1 MSIKQSIIWVILGFI
16 ALIGI
21 NTFVG
26 LSSSQK
32 LGGLL
37 NYISGPAWNAADG
50 AMEGQIGLEA
60 QIIALQKLYYR
71 EKTFAEVQAH
81 FNDAIAME
89 EDALGRMKNSGLM
102 SSATTARLDQ
112 LLAQY
117 HQTRSALLA
126 KLQAGSEAGTEY
138 QQLNA
143 LMDQLLIFIGEMEE
157 EADGK
162 VESETGNVEELQSS
176 ARIQM
181 LGALVV
187 SIVLAAI
194 IFMFANKIILE
205 PISRVTDNLHELAS
219 GSGDLTA
226 RLSGENQKT
235 EVGRLS
241 YAFNVFVEK
250 LQNLIGQAQ
259 QSNKSLTDASVQI
272 TQSIEQT
279 AKGIDVQFSEISH
292 VVTAVDQISSML
304 NKVVDAAVQASDA
317 SIQATNTTGAGNNV
331 VASAQQGVDEVV
343 KEVDKASQVISDLVS
358 DSRNI
363 GSMLEVIRSIAEQ
376 TNLLALNAAI
386 EAARAGESGRG
397 FAVVADEVRS
407 LASRT
412 QESTK
417 AIETI
422 IANLTNGSSKAVEVM
437 EDAQQKA
444 LVIKARISDT
454 SHAFSNIVVAVDQI
468 QKMNTQIARA
478 TEEEKTSM
486 QQITGS
492 MNTILQ
498 QARRNHD
505 AGEQVSRSREHLERE
520 ARRLDGLLR
529 EFRT

>member
-1 MSIKQSIIWVILGFI
+1 MSIRQSIIWVVAGFI

-26 LSSSQK
+26 LSSTEK

-37 NYISGPAWNAADG
+37 DYISGPAWNAADG

-71 EKTFAEVQAH
+71 EKSLAEIQTH
-81 FNDAIAME
+81 LDGAIAME
-89 EDALGRMKNSGLM
+89 EEALGRMKKSGLM
-102 SSATTARLDQ
+102 GDNTVAKLDQ

-126 KLQAGSEAGTEY
+126 KLQAGSDATQEY
-138 QQLNA
+138 NQLNN
-143 LMDQLLIFIGEMEE
+143 LMDQLLEFIGQMEE
-157 EADGK
+157 EADSK
-162 VESETGNVEELQSS
+162 VESETGNVAQLQSS
-176 ARIQM
+176 AKYKL
-181 LGALVV
+181 LGALLV
-187 SIVLAAI
+187 SIVLAII
-194 IFMFANKIILE
+194 IFKFANNMIVQ
-205 PISRVTDNLHELAS
+205 PISRVTDNLRELAS

-226 RLSGENQKT
+226 RLSGENQNT

-241 YAFNVFVEK
+241 LAFNMFVEK
-250 LQNLIGQAQ
+250 LQHLIGQAQ
-259 QSNKSLTDASVQI
+259 QSNKSLTEASVQI
-272 TQSIEQT
+272 THSIDQT
-279 AKGIDVQFSEISH
+279 AKGIEVQFSEISH
-292 VVTAVDQISSML
+292 VVSAVDQISSML
-304 NKVVDAAVQASDA
+304 DKVVDAAVQASDA

-343 KEVDKASQVISDLVS
+343 KEVDKASQVISALVA

-422 IANLTNGSSKAVEVM
+422 IANLTSGSGRAVEVM
-437 EDAQQKA
+437 GDAQQKA
-444 LVIKARISDT
+444 LVIKERISDT

-468 QKMNTQIARA
+468 QKMNTEIARA
-478 TEEEKTSM
+478 TGEEKHSM

-505 AGEQVSRSREHLERE
+505 AGEQVTRSREHLELE
-520 ARRLDGLLR
+520 ARKLDGLLR

>member
-1 MSIKQSIIWVILGFI
+1 MSIKQSIIWVIVGFV

-71 EKTFAEVQAH
+71 EKTFAEVKTQ
-81 FNDAIAME
+81 FEDAVAME
-89 EDALGRMKNSGLM
+89 EDALGRMKESGLM
-102 SSATTARLDQ
+102 GDATVARLNQ

-117 HQTRSALLA
+117 HQARSALLG
-126 KLQAGSEAGTEY
+126 KLQSGSEAHAEY
-138 QQLNA
+138 QQLNN
-143 LMDQLLIFIGEMEE
+143 LMDQLLAFIGEMEE

-162 VESETGNVEELQSS
+162 VESETGNVAELQTTAKIKLLS
-176 ARIQM
+176 A
-181 LGALVV
+181 LAV
-187 SIVLAAI
+187 SVVLAI
-194 IFMFANKIILE
+194 VIFLFANKVIMQ
-205 PISRVTDNLHELAS
+205 PISRVTENLSELAS

-226 RLSGENQKT
+226 RLNGESQHT

-241 YAFNVFVEK
+241 YAFNRFVEK

-259 QSNKSLTDASVQI
+259 QSNQSLTNASVQI
-272 TQSIEQT
+272 TQSINQT
-279 AKGIDVQFSEISH
+279 AKGIDVQFTEISQ
-292 VVTAVDQISSML
+292 VVSAVDQISSML
-304 NKVVDAAVQASDA
+304 DKVVDAAVRASDA
-317 SIQATNTTGAGNNV
+317 SIQAATTTGAGNNV
-331 VASAQQGVDEVV
+331 VASAQEGVDEVV
-343 KEVDKASQVISDLVS
+343 KEVDKASQVISDLVA

-422 IANLTNGSSKAVEVM
+422 IANLTSGSSKAVDVM
-437 EDAQQKA
+437 GDAQQKA
-444 LVIKARISDT
+444 LVIKERISDT
-454 SHAFSNIVVAVDQI
+454 SHAFSNIVVVVDQI
-468 QKMNTQIARA
+468 QKMNTEIARA

-505 AGEQVSRSREHLERE
+505 AGEQVTRSREHLEKE
-520 ARRLDGLLR
+520 ARKLDDLLR
-529 EFRT
+529 GFRT

>member
-1 MSIKQSIIWVILGFI
+1 MSIKRSIIWVIVGFV

-26 LSSSQK
+26 LNVSQK

-60 QIIALQKLYYR
+60 QIIVLQKLYYR
-71 EKTFAEVQAH
+71 EKTFAEVKSH
-81 FNDAIAME
+81 FDEALAME
-89 EDALGRMKNSGLM
+89 EDALGRMKESGLM
-102 SSATTARLDQ
+102 GNATVTKLNQ
-112 LLAQY
+112 LLAEF
-117 HQTRSALLA
+117 HRTRDALLG
-126 KLQAGSEAGTEY
+126 KLQAGGEAAAEY
-138 QQLNA
+138 EQLNN
-143 LMDQLLIFIGEMEE
+143 LMDQLLSFIGEMEE

-162 VESETGNVEELQSS
+162 VESETGNVAALQSAAKIKLLS
-176 ARIQM
+176 AFS
-181 LGALVV
+181 V
-187 SIVLAAI
+187 SIILSVI
-194 IFMFANKIILE
+194 IFLFANKVIMQ
-205 PISRVTDNLHELAS
+205 PISRVTDNLSELAS
-219 GSGDLTA
+219 GTGDLTA
-226 RLSGENQKT
+226 RLSGENQHT

-241 YAFNVFVEK
+241 FAFNRFVEK

-259 QSNKSLTDASVQI
+259 QSNQSLTDASVQI
-272 TQSIEQT
+272 TSSIDQA
-279 AKGIDVQFSEISH
+279 AKGIDVQFAEISH
-292 VVTAVDQISSML
+292 VASAVDQISSML

-317 SIQATNTTGAGNNV
+317 SVQATTTTGAGNDV

-343 KEVDKASQVISDLVS
+343 KEVDKASHVISELVA

-417 AIETI
+417 AIEVI
-422 IANLTNGSSKAVEVM
+422 IANLTSGSSKAVDVM
-437 EDAQQKA
+437 GDAQQKA
-444 LVIKARISDT
+444 LVIKERISDT

-468 QKMNTQIARA
+468 QKMNTEIARA

-505 AGEQVSRSREHLERE
+505 AGEQVSRSREHLEKE
-520 ARRLDGLLR
+520 SRRLDGLLR
-529 EFRT
+529 GFRT

>member
-1 MSIKQSIIWVILGFI
+1 MSIKQSIIWVILGFV

-26 LSSSQK
+26 LSTTHK
-32 LGGLL
+32 LGRLL
-37 NYISGPAWNAADG
+37 DYISGPAWNAADG

-60 QIIALQKLYYR
+60 QIIALQKLYHR
-71 EKTFAEVQAH
+71 EKNFAEVQAQ
-81 FNDAIAME
+81 FDAAVAME
-89 EDALGRMKNSGLM
+89 EEALGRMKKSGLM
-102 SSATTARLDQ
+102 GESTVARLDQ
-112 LLAQY
+112 LLTQY
-117 HQTRSALLA
+117 HQTRNALLE
-126 KLQAGSEAGTEY
+126 KLKTGNEAATEY
-138 QQLNA
+138 QQLNS
-143 LMDQLLIFIGEMEE
+143 LMDQLLAFISKMEE

-162 VESETGNVEELQSS
+162 VESETGNVANVQSLAKIEL
-176 ARIQM
+176 
-181 LGALVV
+181 LGALLV
-187 SIVLAAI
+187 SVILAI
-194 IFMFANKIILE
+194 IIFQFANKVIVQ
-205 PISRVTDNLHELAS
+205 PISRVTDNLRELAS

-226 RLSGENQKT
+226 RLSGENQNT

-241 YAFNVFVEK
+241 HAFNLFVGK
-250 LQNLIGQAQ
+250 LQHLIGQAQ
-259 QSNKSLTDASVQI
+259 QSNKSLTEASVQI
-272 TQSIEQT
+272 TQSIDQT
-279 AKGIDVQFSEISH
+279 AKGIEVQFSEISH
-292 VVTAVDQISSML
+292 VVSAVDQISSML
-304 NKVVDAAVQASDA
+304 DKVVDAAVQASDA
-317 SIQATNTTGAGNNV
+317 SIQATNTTGAGNDV

-343 KEVDKASQVISDLVS
+343 REVDKASQVISALVA

-422 IANLTNGSSKAVEVM
+422 IANLTSGSGKAVEVM
-437 EDAQQKA
+437 GDAQQKA

-454 SHAFSNIVVAVDQI
+454 SNAFSNIVVAVDQI

-478 TEEEKTSM
+478 TGEEKHSM

-505 AGEQVSRSREHLERE
+505 AGEQVTRSREHLELE
-520 ARRLDGLLR
+520 ARKLDGLLR